1 MKHFSA
7 FIVLLF
13 LIILDVTAQS
23 VKGRIVD
30 ASGQPIEYITVS
42 LLSIPDSNNVASTT
56 TKSDGTYLLVK
67 PTGMDKSLLRISGL
81 GYTPKF
87 VQPLDSMPNVVLS
100 DETYNVDEVVVQAK
114 RPLSETKDGK
124 IIFNVENTILGK
136 YASGIKALG
145 QLPFIELAGNGI
157 SIKGKGAPLVYIDNK
172 RIYDDSELSKLAADK
187 IKSVELIL
195 APGPEYP
202 LDTKAVVRIKTIRNA
217 LGLSVDLAT
226 NEYWQ
231 SRFSHQQDLN
241 LNYRL
246 HNWDFFASVGYSEFK
261 NKERNEI
268 SYTTPTICPIYTT
281 EEYSER
287 KSIDVK
293 SGINYSDDKTHSFG
307 VSYSF
312 KRYPHRNAS
321 EFSSV
326 SVQNIDED
334 YRNNT
339 DILYGGQSSVHH
351 VNAYYNVQVNKKLD
365 MMVNADYLRGLSKSN
380 SLTKE
385 TRIEDIS
392 SNTDGDYSLYTGLI
406 EMNNSVLGG
415 TLNVGTEI
423 TYTENNEDY
432 IMHNADIAQYYPS
445 SHNRSSQLLASLYAS
460 HRLSIKNFTL
470 LFGGRFEYTDYQYY
484 VNGMKNEDASE
495 HHGRFSPFVSLSYN
509 KGVAVSL
516 AYANGIVRPGYG
528 SLTNTTVYRDAYT
541 ASQGNPFL
549 KPSYYNALQAIFSW
563 KNLYANASY
572 ILYEN
577 DITSMCYVNNQG
589 AIVSTVDNMPNFG
602 RFSLDVVYSPK
613 IAWWSPSVSA
623 GVSAQHLRYCEQNL
637 NTPFFTYGLDN
648 TFELGKQVQ
657 LSISCYG
664 QTKGD
669 RGNISFRP
677 NFVTDASLSTQ
688 LLKNKLHVDLSF
700 NDIFHAEKSWYVST
714 SQFVRKQYKNFRDR
728 HGFTIT
734 ATYSFNSVRSKYKG
748 GLQSSESQRL

>member
-1 MKHFSA
+1 MKR
-7 FIVLLF
+7 F
-13 LIILDVTAQS
+13 LVYITIILISSQLFAQNI
-23 VKGRIVD
+23 KGRVVD
-30 ASGQPIEYITVS
+30 ESGNPIEYVSVS
-42 LLSIPDSNNVASTT
+42 LLALPDSNIVASTT
-56 TKSDGTYLLVK
+56 TTADGEYILSQPNNVGSFT
-67 PTGMDKSLLRISGL
+67 LRLSGL
-81 GYTPKF
+81 GYAPLYQ
-87 VQPLDSMPNVVLS
+87 QPCDSVAEMVMSAMLY
-100 DETYNVDEVVVQAK
+100 DVDEVVVQAK
-114 RPLSETKDGK
+114 RPTSVTRDGK

-145 QLPFIELAGNGI
+145 QLPFIEVAGNGI

-172 RIYDDSELSKLAADK
+172 RIYDDGELSKLAADK

-202 LDTKAVVRIKTIRNA
+202 LDTKAVVRIKTIRNV
-217 LGLSVDLAT
+217 LGLSVELAS

-261 NKERNEI
+261 IKEKNEI
-268 SYTTPTICPIYTT
+268 SYTTPTICPFYTT
-281 EEYSER
+281 EDYSNR
-287 KSIDVK
+287 NSIDVK

-307 VSYSF
+307 VNYSF
-312 KRYPHRNAS
+312 KRYPHRNA
-321 EFSSV
+321 EELSSV
-326 SVQNIDED
+326 SVQNLAEEVQSE
-334 YRNNT
+334 T
-339 DILYGGQSSVHH
+339 KILYGGQSSVHH
-351 VNAYYNVQVNKKLD
+351 VNAYYDIKISEKSEL
-365 MMVNADYLRGLSKSN
+365 MANADYMRGLNKSN

-385 TRIEDIS
+385 TRINDIL
-392 SNTDGDYSLYTGLI
+392 SNTYGDYSLYTGQI
-406 EMNNSVLGG
+406 EMDNSILGG

-445 SHNRSSQLLASLYAS
+445 SLNRSSQWLASIFAS
-460 HRLSIKNFTL
+460 HRLSIKDFSL
-470 LFGGRFEYTDYQYY
+470 SFGGRFEYTDYKYY
-484 VNGMKNEDASE
+484 VNGMKNKDVSE
-495 HHGRFSPFVSLSYN
+495 YHSRFSPFVSLSYN
-509 KGVAVSL
+509 KGVSASL
-516 AYANGIVRPGYG
+516 AYSNGIVRPGYG
-528 SLTNTTVYRDAYT
+528 SLTNTIIYRDAYT

-549 KPSYYNALQAIFSW
+549 KPSYYNSLQAIFSW

-572 ILYEN
+572 INYKN
-577 DITSMCYVNNQG
+577 DITAMCYVNSQG

-623 GVSAQHLRYCEQNL
+623 GVSSQHLRYCEQNL

-657 LSISCYG
+657 LFISCYG

-700 NDIFHAEKSWYVST
+700 NDIFHAEKSWYVSS
-714 SQFVRKQYKNFRDR
+714 SQFVKKETKNFRDR

-748 GLQSSESQRL
+748 GLQTSESQRL